1 MFDARPASSARSRPF
16 GAARAAGVLYL
27 AIIALGLTSEL
38 VFRGALVV
46 PGNAAETAARILAAP
61 GLLRA
66 SLAADTV
73 MALADVALAVLLYQL
88 LRPVSA
94 PVAMAAMVFRLVQ
107 AGLIAASL
115 LFQAGALLTLEMQG
129 EAGAATAQLAMALQA
144 HGYDLGL
151 VFFGVNCLLTGW
163 LLVISGYV
171 PKLLGGLIA
180 AAGVVYIL
188 GSAILFMAPAMAGL
202 FAPAYLLPVLS
213 ETAFCLWLLVRGL
226 GPRTP
231 DRGREAES
239 RQR

>member
-94 PVAMAAMVFRLVQ
+94 PVALAAMVFRLVQ

-163 LLVISGYV
+163 LLARAGAR
-171 PKLLGGLIA
+171 PALLGWLIA
-180 AAGVVYIL
+180 ASGLVYIA
-188 GSAILFMAPAMAGL
+188 GSALRFLAPGL
-202 FAPAYLLPVLS
+202 GAAFAPAYLLPMLAES
-213 ETAFCLWLLVRGL
+213 GFCLWLLLRAPGL
-226 GPRTP
+226 HAR
-231 DRGREAES
+231 
-239 RQR
+239 

>member
-1 MFDARPASSARSRPF
+1 MFDARPVSPARSRPF

-38 VFRGALVV
+38 ALRGALVV

-94 PVAMAAMVFRLVQ
+94 PVALAAMVFRLVQ

-115 LFQAGALLTLEMQG
+115 LFQAGALLALEMQG

-151 VFFGVNCLLTGW
+151 VFFGVTCLLTGW
-163 LLVISGYV
+163 LLARAGAR
-171 PKLLGGLIA
+171 PALLGWLIA
-180 AAGVVYIL
+180 ASGLVYIA
-188 GSAILFMAPAMAGL
+188 GSALRFLAPELGAA
-202 FAPAYLLPVLS
+202 FEPAYLLPMLAES
-213 ETAFCLWLLVRGL
+213 GFCLWLLLRAPGL
-226 GPRTP
+226 LAR
-231 DRGREAES
+231 
-239 RQR
+239 

>member
-1 MFDARPASSARSRPF
+1 MFDARPASPARSRPF

-38 VFRGALVV
+38 ALRGALVV
-46 PGNAAETAARILAAP
+46 PGNAAETAARI
-61 GLLRA
+61 
-66 SLAADTV
+66 LAADTV

-94 PVAMAAMVFRLVQ
+94 PVALAALVFRLVQ

-115 LFQAGALLTLEMQG
+115 LFQAGALLALEMQG

-163 LLVISGYV
+163 LLARAGAR
-171 PKLLGGLIA
+171 PALLGWLIA
-180 AAGVVYIL
+180 ASGLVYIA
-188 GSAILFMAPAMAGL
+188 GSALRFLAPELGAA
-202 FAPAYLLPVLS
+202 FAPAYLLPMLAES
-213 ETAFCLWLLVRGL
+213 GFCLWLLLRAPGL
-226 GPRTP
+226 LAR
-231 DRGREAES
+231 
-239 RQR
+239 

>member
-1 MFDARPASSARSRPF
+1 MTAPISLAAPM
-16 GAARAAGVLYL
+16 GAARLAGALYL
-27 AIIALGLTSEL
+27 LIMLLGLTSEVAL
-38 VFRGALVV
+38 RGSLIT
-46 PGNAAETAARILAAP
+46 PGDAAATATAILARP
-61 GLLRA
+61 GTLRL

-73 MALADVALAVLLYQL
+73 MALADVALAVLLYLL
-88 LRPVSA
+88 LRPVD
-94 PVAMAAMVFRLVQ
+94 VALALMAMVFRLVQ
-107 AGLIAASL
+107 AALIAMSL
-115 LFQAGALLTLEMQG
+115 LFQYGALLILQ
-129 EAGAATAQLAMALQA
+129 AGGAPDAAMLALQLHG

-151 VFFGVNCLLTGW
+151 VFFGVNSLLTGW

>member
-1 MFDARPASSARSRPF
+1 MTAQSPLAAPM
-16 GAARAAGVLYL
+16 GAARLAGALYL
-27 AIIALGLTSEL
+27 LIILLGLTSEVAL
-38 VFRGALVV
+38 RGSLIM
-46 PGNAAETAARILAAP
+46 PGDAVATAEAILAQP
-61 GLLRA
+61 GTLRL

-73 MALADVALAVLLYQL
+73 MALADVALAVLLYLL
-88 LRPVSA
+88 LRPVS
-94 PVAMAAMVFRLVQ
+94 VALALMAMVFRLVQ
-107 AGLIAASL
+107 AALIAMSL
-115 LFQAGALLTLEMQG
+115 LFQYGALLILQG
-129 EAGAATAQLAMALQA
+129 GGAPDAAMLALQLHG

-151 VFFGVNCLLTGW
+151 VFFGVNSLLTGW